1 MIKMQFKQT
10 LCCAI
15 IFILPCIGFSQSTL
29 IPFGSKEYQLI
40 DRLEIKMGKDTI
52 LNFSGIKPFSRKQLV
67 TAIEMINSQDSADP
81 ASTHL
86 TKVDRYNIQGA
97 LMDNSEWV
105 TGDKSGFASRKPF
118 LKLFFKNKAHFF
130 EVDQKDFYLAI
141 DPVLQLKAGAENA
154 NSDML
159 FINTKG
165 IVARGLI
172 AKKVGFYTYVTD
184 NQERTPFYVRD
195 FVSMFKAVPGAGFF
209 KPFKTTGYDYLDA
222 RGYVTFNAA
231 KYIDFQF
238 GFDKNVLGDGNRSLF
253 MSDFGN
259 SYLFLKLNT
268 RVWRLNYQV
277 LYTELIP
284 EYESNNGD
292 QVLPRKY
299 MTSHHLTI
307 NAPKWLTLGVFD
319 AVVFGRVNHFDFAYL
334 NPIIFLRP
342 AESNLGSGDN
352 AIIGFDAKA
361 NLLRHLQLYSQI
373 TIDEF
378 KLSEMKKG
386 GWWGNKYAIQAGAKY
401 IDAFGLKNLDLQGEF
416 NMVRPFT
423 YTHTDSVSNWTH
435 YNQPLAHPL
444 GANFYEA
451 VAIANYQP
459 APKWYIQ
466 AKLFYS
472 KQGVD
477 TAGINYG
484 SNIFLPNT
492 TRPYDYGWYIGAGR
506 EVSCVNSFF
515 TLSYE
520 WQPNLYF
527 EGTFQVRKRT
537 GTPSET
543 IGNVGIR
550 WNIFR
555 REYEF

>member
-1 MIKMQFKQT
+1 MQFKQT
-10 LCCAI
+10 VFCAL
-15 IFILPCIGFSQSTL
+15 IFIIPVLGFSQSTY

-40 DRLEIKMGKDTI
+40 DRLEIKLGKDTI
-52 LNFSGIKPFSRKQLV
+52 LNFSGVKPFSRKQLV
-67 TAIEMINSQDSADP
+67 TAIESINSQDSANPDYI
-81 ASTHL
+81 SL
-86 TKVDRYNIQGA
+86 SEVDRFNMEGA
-97 LMDNSEWV
+97 LANSSEWV
-105 TGDKSGFASRKPF
+105 TGDKSAFASRKPF
-118 LKLFFKNKAHFF
+118 LKTFFKTKGNLF
-130 EVDQKDFYLAI
+130 EVDQKDFYLSI
-141 DPVLQLKAGAENA
+141 NPVLQLKLGKENT
-154 NSDML
+154 NGDML

-165 IVARGLI
+165 LVARGLI
-172 AKKVGFYTYVTD
+172 AKKIGFYTYVTD
-184 NQERTPFYVRD
+184 NQERSAFYVRD
-195 FVSMFKAVPGAGFF
+195 FVSKFKAVPGAGFY
-209 KPFKTTGYDYLDA
+209 KPFKTNGVDYFDA

-238 GFDKNVLGDGNRSLF
+238 GFDKNILGDGYRSLF
-253 MSDFGN
+253 LSDFGN

-268 RVWRLNYQV
+268 KVWRLNYQV

-284 EYESNNGD
+284 QYKDNNGD

-299 MTSHHLTI
+299 MTMHHLTI

-319 AVVFGRVNHFDFAYL
+319 AIVFGRVNHFDFAYL

-352 AIIGFDAKA
+352 AIVGFDAKA
-361 NLLRHLQLYSQI
+361 NLFHHLQLYTQI

-378 KLSEMKKG
+378 ILSEVKKG
-386 GWWGNKYAIQAGAKY
+386 GWWANKYAIQAGAKY
-401 IDAFGLKNLDLQGEF
+401 IDAFGVKNLDLQGEL

-423 YTHTDSVSNWTH
+423 YTHSDSISNWTH

-444 GANFYEA
+444 GANFYEL
-451 VAIANYQP
+451 VGIVNYQP
-459 APKWYIQ
+459 AKKWYIQ
-466 AKLFYS
+466 GKLLYYM
-472 KQGVD
+472 QGVD

-484 SNIFLPNT
+484 GNIFLPNT
-492 TRPYDYGWYIGAGR
+492 TRPYDDGWYIGAGKKQK
-506 EVSCVNSFF
+506 CANGFL

-527 EGTFQVRKRT
+527 EGTFQVRKYS
-537 GTPSET
+537 GTPVET
-543 IGNVGIR
+543 IANLGVR

>member
-1 MIKMQFKQT
+1 MQFKQT
-10 LCCAI
+10 VFCAL
-15 IFILPCIGFSQSTL
+15 IFIIPVLGFSQSTY

-40 DRLEIKMGKDTI
+40 DRLEIKLGKDTI
-52 LNFSGIKPFSRKQLV
+52 LNFSGVKPFSRKQLV
-67 TAIEMINSQDSADP
+67 TAIESINSQDSANLDYI
-81 ASTHL
+81 SL
-86 TKVDRYNIQGA
+86 SEVDRFNMEGA
-97 LMDNSEWV
+97 LANSSEWV
-105 TGDKSGFASRKPF
+105 TGDKSAFASRKPF
-118 LKLFFKNKAHFF
+118 LKTFFKTKGNLF
-130 EVDQKDFYLAI
+130 EVDQKDFYLSI
-141 DPVLQLKAGAENA
+141 NPVLQLKLGKENT
-154 NSDML
+154 NGDML

-165 IVARGLI
+165 LVARGLI
-172 AKKVGFYTYVTD
+172 AKKIGFYTYVTD
-184 NQERTPFYVRD
+184 NQERSAFYVRD
-195 FVSMFKAVPGAGFF
+195 FVSKFKAVPGAGFY
-209 KPFKTTGYDYLDA
+209 KPFKTNGVDYFDA

-238 GFDKNVLGDGNRSLF
+238 GFDKNILGDGYRSLF
-253 MSDFGN
+253 LSDFGN

-268 RVWRLNYQV
+268 KVWRLNYQV

-284 EYESNNGD
+284 QYKDNNGD

-299 MTSHHLTI
+299 MTMHHLTI

-319 AVVFGRVNHFDFAYL
+319 AIVFGRVNHFDFAYL

-352 AIIGFDAKA
+352 AIVGFDAKA
-361 NLLRHLQLYSQI
+361 NLFHHLQLYTQI

-378 KLSEMKKG
+378 ILSEVKKG
-386 GWWGNKYAIQAGAKY
+386 GWWANKYAIQAGAKY
-401 IDAFGLKNLDLQGEF
+401 IDAFGVKNLDLQGEL

-423 YTHTDSVSNWTH
+423 YTHSDSISNWTH

-444 GANFYEA
+444 GANFYEL
-451 VAIANYQP
+451 VGIVNYQP
-459 APKWYIQ
+459 AKKWYIQ
-466 AKLFYS
+466 GKLLYYM
-472 KQGVD
+472 QGVD

-484 SNIFLPNT
+484 GNIFLPNT
-492 TRPYDYGWYIGAGR
+492 TRPYDDGWYIGAGKKQK
-506 EVSCVNSFF
+506 CANGFL

-527 EGTFQVRKRT
+527 EGTFQVRKYS
-537 GTPSET
+537 GTPVET
-543 IGNVGIR
+543 IANLGVR